1 MLIRKTD
8 SQNVEINNLKNIIK
22 ENNLRI
28 DDLLNKEVDYQKKEE
43 HLEIL
48 NNKFETLY
56 FEHNTLV
63 K

>member
-1 MLIRKTD
+1 LLIRKTD

-28 DDLLNKEVDYQKKEE
+28 DDLLNKEVDYKKKEE

>member
-1 MLIRKTD
+1 LLIRKTD